1 MRPGITTVPC
11 RSTTSASAAMR
22 VISASGPMAIIRPS
36 LTARAVSSRSS
47 RIGSAMVIIPE
58 ALRNTASRLKLYWYA
73 DTIGA
78 VHVEYLDGY
87 PVHGRETDDTLS
99 LDTKVMIPGI
109 GAEIEEACQLTAFG
123 AHTRE
128 IARPVVAWS

>member
-1 MRPGITTVPC
+1 M
-11 RSTTSASAAMR
+11 
-22 VISASGPMAIIRPS
+22 
-36 LTARAVSSRSS
+36 
-47 RIGSAMVIIPE
+47 IGSCVADTHHLSQE
-58 ALRNTASRLKLYWYA
+58 WSRLKLYWYA

-128 IARPVVAWS
+128 IARPVVAWSIDRDTPAPFSCMCYRD